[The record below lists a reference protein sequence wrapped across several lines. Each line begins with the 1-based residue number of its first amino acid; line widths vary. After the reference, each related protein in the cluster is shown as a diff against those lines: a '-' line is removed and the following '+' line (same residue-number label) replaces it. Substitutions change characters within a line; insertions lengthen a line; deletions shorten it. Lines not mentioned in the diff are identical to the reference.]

1 MAEKKAKP
9 KKKGASGSKK
19 KLGPSDEIA
28 PERRMKLEEGVE
40 RAFDMPSQMAEEVSS
55 SFSFQQ
61 LAEDL
66 RDKAEDDARPVYS
79 KFGQSVMKKVIELA
93 KGEHK
98 DRTGEMIELVAK
110 QTGVSFPHRVQR
122 YVELSVLS
130 LRPQDKWNITMAT
143 TKEMRIREYSCAMNK
158 ALTEAGINLE
168 GLPCGASCIGGF
180 IEAART
186 TSTKMRIVH
195 SAKLPE
201 EGYCEFTFYPL

>member
-1 MAEKKAKP
+1 
-9 KKKGASGSKK
+9 
-19 KLGPSDEIA
+19 
-28 PERRMKLEEGVE
+28 MKLEEGVE
-40 RAFDMPSQMAEEVSS
+40 RAIDMPSQMAEEVSS

-122 YVELSVLS
+122 YVELSVLA
-130 LRPQDKWNITMAT
+130 LRPQDK
-143 TKEMRIREYSCAMNK
+143 
-158 ALTEAGINLE
+158 
-168 GLPCGASCIGGF
+168 
-180 IEAART
+180 
-186 TSTKMRIVH
+186 
-195 SAKLPE
+195 
-201 EGYCEFTFYPL
+201 